1 MIFWRYL
8 AVFLGLLLMGG
19 ELYRSWGMGRPL
31 VFVLDDFCIGI
42 PLVATGLL
50 MAKDTF
56 ARRAAFA
63 GAWGATAGMLYPS
76 FFGKLIAPTQEGVA
90 TTNIPFDLLTAI
102 IGVIFALSLAGL
114 VASVVLKQRPQE

>member
-1 MIFWRYL
+1 MIVWRSL

-19 ELYRSWGMGRPL
+19 ELYRSW
-31 VFVLDDFCIGI
+31 CIGI
-42 PLVATGLL
+42 PLVVTALL

-76 FFGKLIAPTQEGVA
+76 FFGKLVEPTPDAVA
-90 TTNIPFDLLTAI
+90 TTNIPFDQLTVI

-114 VASVVLKQRPQE
+114 VASVALKQGAKE

>member
-1 MIFWRYL
+1 MIYWRCL
-8 AVFLGLLLMGG
+8 AIFLGLLLMGG

-31 VFVLDDFCIGI
+31 MFVLDDFFIGI
-42 PLVATGLL
+42 PLVVTALL
-50 MAKDTF
+50 MTRDTF

-76 FFGKLIAPTQEGVA
+76 FFGKLIAPTPEGVA
-90 TTNIPFDLLTAI
+90 TTNIPFDLLTVI

-114 VASVVLKQRPQE
+114 AASVALKQRAA